1 MAETLTRALRRTAQP
16 LTEPLNLMEA
26 KLYLRVD
33 NDAENG
39 AILDCIGAVREAAE
53 EYLCKS
59 LVTQEWTLTYGTYA
73 PSCVPLPKGPVQN
86 VVSVK
91 TRDRAG
97 VETTMDSQ
105 LYWLARAADVLHF
118 ESVPMAHEIDIA
130 YRAGFGEPEE
140 VPLSV
145 RQGMLMHLSALYE
158 DRIGGLA
165 MPAATAALYK
175 PHRVVRL

>member
-1 MAETLTRALRRTAQP
+1 MAETLNRALRRTMQP

-39 AILDCIGAVREAAE
+39 VILDCISAVREAAE

-59 LVTQEWTLTYGTYA
+59 LVTQEWTLTYAGYA
-73 PSCVPLPKGPVQN
+73 PGCVPLPKGPVQS

-91 TRDRAG
+91 IRDRAG

-105 LYWLARAADVLHF
+105 LYTLARAADVLHF
-118 ESVPMAHEIDIA
+118 ESVPMAHEVDIT
-130 YRAGFGEPEE
+130 YRAGYGETEE
-140 VPLSV
+140 IPLSV
-145 RQGMLMHLSALYE
+145 RQGMLLHVAALYE

-165 MPAATAALYK
+165 IPTATAALYK